1 MSPTAIKVLIIA
13 LFLSLVSS
21 LFVNYNYYTNEAD
34 QIAAVEK
41 LRALKNEEDVRKKLW
56 KKKAE
61 TRNPDPDINNGRNYN
76 NTQF

>member
-21 LFVNYNYYTNEAD
+21 LFVNYNYYT
-34 QIAAVEK
+34 
-41 LRALKNEEDVRKKLW
+41 EDVRKKLW
-56 KKKAE
+56 EKKVE
-61 TRNPDPDINNGRNYN
+61 TSLNHDPDINNGENYN